1 MKIVNIV
8 RNLNDLMNLNG
19 LRNKNNKYKIITA
32 EYSVSN
38 VHNIY
43 VVFTDKTYR
52 DTFIKITDS
61 KPKEY
66 FDEVSI
72 KKVIEML
79 QDLGFDVIYQIDDAE
94 NIIDDLC
101 KIVDCM
107 EEKDIKEY
115 LDSLK
120 KVISR
125 IENLK

>member
-1 MKIVNIV
+1 MRIVNVV
-8 RNLNDLMNLNG
+8 RSLNDLMNLDG

-43 VVFTDKTYR
+43 VVFTDKTYS

-107 EEKDIKEY
+107 EEEDIKGY